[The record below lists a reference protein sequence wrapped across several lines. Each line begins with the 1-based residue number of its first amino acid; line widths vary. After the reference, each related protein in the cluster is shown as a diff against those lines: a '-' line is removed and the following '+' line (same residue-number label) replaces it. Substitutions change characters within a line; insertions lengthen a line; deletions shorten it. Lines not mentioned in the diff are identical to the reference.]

1 MCYLLLAERENEL
14 VSHFDVVVVVVVII
28 VIVVVYL
35 FIMTPQNITLTFRF
49 HN

>member
-14 VSHFDVVVVVVVII
+14 VSHFDVVVVVVII

>member
-14 VSHFDVVVVVVVII
+14 VSHFDVVVVVVII

-35 FIMTPQNITLTFRF
+35 FIMTLQSSL
-49 HN
+49 